1 MCCSEEFDNVCF
13 GFNFM
18 CAFTEKSDG
27 VCGVLQKRL
36 IVCPL
41 CFLQKGLMVCGIDS
55 YHEGKGL
62 RQASS
67 VGAFVAATNTQC
79 TRWFS
84 RVCNQ
89 AAGQE
94 LMDCLVPCFL
104 ESLQVYH
111 KVRPL

>member
-1 MCCSEEFDNVCF
+1 
-13 GFNFM
+13 
-18 CAFTEKSDG
+18 
-27 VCGVLQKRL
+27 
-36 IVCPL
+36 
-41 CFLQKGLMVCGIDS
+41 MVCGIDS

-111 KVRPL
+111 KVQPP